1 MAENTIEIEVELV
14 GQDKA
19 LDGLKE
25 VEAGAEGI
33 GETFKGVGDII
44 GKTNEQLGESLGA
57 VSEAVGSGVEAFQGM
72 REAMSEVAAGTAG
85 ISALVGPISLL
96 TIAISGAYEAYRQ
109 FSGAARKAQDEQE
122 AFAASAADMASKL
135 EELAE
140 RGIGYAKNQLLD
152 YAQANLRAQLMKEML
167 EKRTERSLKTLRGE
181 AEALKEARKAALKYG
196 QVLKDQSSSYQE
208 RRIAEEKMNEAL
220 FAQRKT
226 TGQTKAAFSS
236 LADEMIRV
244 NDELDAAAKQFK
256 KLEKQTDEGLETQ
269 AKENI
274 AKLASVKA
282 LKAEVDAE
290 TEAAKLTALRQV
302 EREKTIALAALEKLD
317 RHQLKALVN
326 AQEVALKALNEEGLK
341 DKKLAQD
348 IIKLNKDR
356 TKSRVKET
364 KAIDQQKLAQ
374 QALREEQMRLVK
386 ESQIRQLDIKLT
398 EEGYQ
403 QQIALEAER
412 YQLGLALAQDNAMQR
427 EIIERQHQLNLKQ
440 IGDQKLAREAR
451 EEKVRLE
458 RKQKRIDAENRKLD
472 EQAKKQERIAAQEL
486 KMYQDFFSQYG
497 KGLAQAAVAN
507 VLFGDSFKDSAAA
520 VLKSLA
526 IEAGARSLMELAA
539 GTGAL
544 ALGLPTAAAHFK
556 ASGIFAAAAGA
567 AKAGSSLL
575 GAEAGGGATGGTT
588 ASPTGAPQVATT
600 PQREEAQSREMTFNL
615 NFGGAVIY
623 DTKEAAK
630 RAMIGDIVRTYNGN
644 NRGMPRF
651 NFAR

>member
-19 LDGLKE
+19 LDGLNEIKD
-25 VEAGAEGI
+25 GAEGI
-33 GETFKGVGDII
+33 GETFKGVGDIV

-72 REAMSEVAAGTAG
+72 RDAMGEVAAGTAG
-85 ISALVGPISLL
+85 ISALVGPIGLL
-96 TIAISGAYEAYRQ
+96 TVAIGGAYEAYRQ
-109 FSGAARKAQDEQE
+109 FSGEARRAKEEQE
-122 AFAASAADMASKL
+122 AFAAASADLTSKL

-140 RGIGYAKNQLLD
+140 KGITYAKNQLVE
-152 YAQANLRAQLMKEML
+152 YVRANLKAQMMKERL
-167 EKRTERSLKTLRGE
+167 EKRTENSMRVLRGE
-181 AEALKEARKAALKYG
+181 GEAYKKVTEAAKRYDAALKEG
-196 QVLKDQSSSYQE
+196 SHQE
-208 RRIAEEKMNEAL
+208 RVVAKTQLSEAL
-220 FAQRKT
+220 YFAQKSHRT
-226 TGQTKAAFSS
+226 TKAVYAA

-244 NDELDAAAKQFK
+244 NDEVDNAAKMFK
-256 KLEKQTDEGLETQ
+256 KLEKQTDEGLETR
-269 AKENI
+269 AKEN
-274 AKLASVKA
+274 AARLASIKA
-282 LKAEVDAE
+282 LKAEVEAE
-290 TEAAKLTALRQV
+290 TEAAKLTALREA
-302 EREKTIALAALEKLD
+302 EREKTIVLAQLESLE

-326 AQEVALKALNEEGLK
+326 AQEVAIKALNEEGLK

-348 IIKLNKDR
+348 IIKLNKDK

-364 KAIDQQKLAQ
+364 KVIDQQKLAQ

-386 ESQIRQLDIKLT
+386 ESQLRQLDIKLT

-412 YQLGLALAQDNAMQR
+412 YQLGLALAQDNALQR
-427 EIIERQHQLNLKQ
+427 EIVERQHDLALKSIEDQRLKRTQDLYNKQLSFFMQMYQEMNQ
-440 IGDQKLAREAR
+440 AY
-451 EEKVRLE
+451 E
-458 RKQKRIDAENRKLD
+458 RQLQKQKRA
-472 EQAKKQERIAAQEL
+472 QAQEL

-575 GAEAGGGATGGTT
+575 GEGAGGGATGGTT

>member
-19 LDGLKE
+19 LDGLNEIKD
-25 VEAGAEGI
+25 GAEGI
-33 GETFKGVGDII
+33 GETFRGVGDII

-72 REAMSEVAAGTAG
+72 RDAMGEVAAGTAG
-85 ISALVGPISLL
+85 ISALVGPIGLL
-96 TIAISGAYEAYRQ
+96 TVAIGGAYEAYRQ
-109 FSGAARKAQDEQE
+109 FSGEARRAKEEQE
-122 AFAASAADMASKL
+122 AFAAASADLTSKL

-140 RGIGYAKNQLLD
+140 KGITYAKNQLVE
-152 YAQANLRAQLMKEML
+152 YVRANLKAQMMKERL
-167 EKRTERSLKTLRGE
+167 EKLTENSLRALRGE
-181 AEALKEARKAALKYG
+181 GESFKKATEAAKEYGRALKEG
-196 QVLKDQSSSYQE
+196 SYQE
-208 RRIAEEKMNEAL
+208 RVVAKAQLQEAL
-220 FAQRKT
+220 FFAQKSART
-226 TGQTKAAFSS
+226 TTAVYAG
-236 LADEMIRV
+236 LADEMIKV
-244 NDELDAAAKQFK
+244 NDEVDNAAKMFK
-256 KLEKQTDEGLETQ
+256 KLEKQTDEGLETRY
-269 AKENI
+269 KENV
-274 AKLASVKA
+274 ARLASIKA

-290 TEAAKLTALRQV
+290 SEAAKLTALREA
-302 EREKTIALAALEKLD
+302 EREKTIALAQLESLE

-348 IIKLNKDR
+348 IIKLNKDK

-364 KAIDQQKLAQ
+364 KVIDQQKLAQ

-386 ESQIRQLDIKLT
+386 ESQLRQLDIKLT

-412 YQLGLALAQDNAMQR
+412 YQLGLALAQDNAMQI
-427 EIIERQHQLNLKQ
+427 EIVERQHDLALKSIEDQRLQRAQDLHDKELALVMQQINAEDQAYERQLQ
-440 IGDQKLAREAR
+440 
-451 EEKVRLE
+451 
-458 RKQKRIDAENRKLD
+458 KQKRA
-472 EQAKKQERIAAQEL
+472 QAQEL

-556 ASGIFAAAAGA
+556 ASGIFAAASVA

-575 GAEAGGGATGGTT
+575 GEGAGGAATGGAT

-600 PQREEAQSREMTFNL
+600 PQREEAESREMTFNL

-630 RAMIGDIVRTYNGN
+630 RAMIGDLVRTYNGN